1 MAAQPHYQDQHQL
14 LGADEGAFVTQPGRP
29 VSFLTGQFEGRTIR
43 VELEELQ
50 KAESGRKLVHL
61 LFALWITSNNVNLSW
76 IRYARVDRRPL
87 DPPPVIKLRLFYV
100 TNPGT
105 DKEREREVG
114 NYE

>member
-61 LFALWITSNNVNLSW
+61 FSGS
-76 IRYARVDRRPL
+76 RPTML
-87 DPPPVIKLRLFYV
+87 TCHGLGMP
-100 TNPGT
+100 
-105 DKEREREVG
+105 E
-114 NYE
+114 